1 MKTKLTKAERA
12 RYYLRVEITNYCTTP
27 RTLEE
32 LKDRFDM
39 SGTSISACM
48 SPLIF
53 RLKIIQHDQAKKT
66 YTRVK
71 GKRVPER

>member
-12 RYYLRVEITNYCTTP
+12 RYYLRVEITNYCTKP

-32 LKDRFDM
+32 LKIRFDM

-48 SPLIF
+48 SPLIH
-53 RLKIIQHDQAKKT
+53 RWRIIEHNLGSKT
-66 YTRVK
+66 YTRIK
-71 GKRVPER
+71 GKRVPKR